1 MVLQPS
7 VQKLAP
13 EELEEAYALLR
24 ADVPFREVAQRFGI
38 SDASL
43 WRLAERDGVVLRPKG
58 QKLTPTQRRLT
69 PEEQQEACDL
79 VKAGV
84 SLRQTAK
91 QFGISRNALERI
103 LQGGESGEK

>member
-1 MVLQPS
+1 M
-7 VQKLAP
+7 
-13 EELEEAYALLR
+13 
-24 ADVPFREVAQRFGI
+24 
-38 SDASL
+38 
-43 WRLAERDGVVLRPKG
+43 
-58 QKLTPTQRRLT
+58 QRRLT